1 MEFKTIEEAQ
11 EYIKKIEDKNK
22 NLNDLLENQK
32 VVMTEKENNISSLNE
47 EINRLKI
54 KNYELFE
61 QIPVS
66 NNNSN
71 NNSNSKSSKK
81 DVDNEIDIDYLL
93 KNFDN

>member
-11 EYIKKIEDKNK
+11 EYIKKIEDEKK

-32 VVMTEKENNISSLNE
+32 VVMSEKENSITSLND

-61 QIPVS
+61 QIPVNSQTKTDKS
-66 NNNSN
+66 N
-71 NNSNSKSSKK
+71 KK
-81 DVDNEIDIDYLL
+81 DEAEFDIDYLL
-93 KNFDN
+93 KNFD

>member
-11 EYIKKIEDKNK
+11 EYIKKIEDEKK

-32 VVMTEKENNISSLNE
+32 AVMSEKENNINSLNN

-61 QIPVS
+61 QIPV
-66 NNNSN
+66 NGQTKTD
-71 NNSNSKSSKK
+71 KSDKK
-81 DVDNEIDIDYLL
+81 DEAEIDINYIL
-93 KNFDN
+93 KNFD

>member
-11 EYIKKIEDKNK
+11 EYIKKIEDEKK

-32 VVMTEKENNISSLNE
+32 VVMSEKENNISSLND

-61 QIPVS
+61 QIPVTGQTKTDS
-66 NNNSN
+66 
-71 NNSNSKSSKK
+71 SSKK
-81 DVDNEIDIDYLL
+81 DESEFDIDYLL
-93 KNFDN
+93 KNFD

>member
-1 MEFKTIEEAQ
+1 MEFKTIEEAK
-11 EYIKKIEDKNK
+11 EYVDKIEAENK

-32 VVMTEKENNISSLNE
+32 VVMSEKEKNITSLNE

-66 NNNSN
+66 NNISN
-71 NNSNSKSSKK
+71 NNPSPKK
-81 DVDNEIDIDYLL
+81 DDDNEIDINYIL
-93 KNFDN
+93 KNFDK

>member
-1 MEFKTIEEAQ
+1 MEFKTIEEAK
-11 EYIKKIEDKNK
+11 EYVNKIEAENK

-32 VVMTEKENNISSLNE
+32 VVMSEKEKNITSLNE

-66 NNNSN
+66 NNSN
-71 NNSNSKSSKK
+71 NNTTSKK
-81 DVDNEIDIDYLL
+81 DVDNEINIDYIL
-93 KNFDN
+93 KNFDK

>member
-11 EYIKKIEDKNK
+11 EYIKKIEDEKK

-32 VVMTEKENNISSLNE
+32 VVMSEKENNINSLND

-61 QIPVS
+61 QIPVNGQTKTDKS
-66 NNNSN
+66 N
-71 NNSNSKSSKK
+71 KK
-81 DVDNEIDIDYLL
+81 DEAEFDIDYLL
-93 KNFDN
+93 KNFD

>member
-11 EYIKKIEDKNK
+11 EYIKKIEDEKK

-32 VVMTEKENNISSLNE
+32 VVMSEKENNISSLND

-61 QIPVS
+61 QIPV
-66 NNNSN
+66 NGQTKTD
-71 NNSNSKSSKK
+71 KSDKK
-81 DVDNEIDIDYLL
+81 DETEIDIDYIL
-93 KNFDN
+93 KNFD

>member
-1 MEFKTIEEAQ
+1 MEFKTIEDAQ
-11 EYIKKIEDKNK
+11 EYIKKIEDEKK

-32 VVMTEKENNISSLNE
+32 VVMSEKEKNITSLNE

-71 NNSNSKSSKK
+71 NNPSSKK
-81 DVDNEIDIDYLL
+81 DVDNEIDIDYIL
-93 KNFDN
+93 KNFDK

>member
-11 EYIKKIEDKNK
+11 DYINKIEDEKK
-22 NLNDLLENQK
+22 NLSDLLENQK
-32 VVMTEKENNISSLNE
+32 VAMQEKENSIDTLNQ

-61 QIPVS
+61 QIPVTGQP
-66 NNNSN
+66 
-71 NNSNSKSSKK
+71 KTDTRKK
-81 DVDNEIDIDYLL
+81 DENEIDINYLL

>member
-11 EYIKKIEDKNK
+11 EYIKKIEDEKK

-32 VVMTEKENNISSLNE
+32 VVMSEKENNINSLND

-61 QIPVS
+61 QIPVTGQTKTDS
-66 NNNSN
+66 
-71 NNSNSKSSKK
+71 SSKK
-81 DVDNEIDIDYLL
+81 DESEFDIDYIL
-93 KNFDN
+93 KNFD

>member
-11 EYIKKIEDKNK
+11 EYINKIEDEKK
-22 NLNDLLENQK
+22 NLSDLLENQK
-32 VVMTEKENNISSLNE
+32 AVMTEKENNINSLNQ

-61 QIPVS
+61 QIPVVGQPKTHE
-66 NNNSN
+66 
-71 NNSNSKSSKK
+71 SKNK
-81 DVDNEIDIDYLL
+81 DETDIDINYLL

>member
-1 MEFKTIEEAQ
+1 MEFKTIEEAK
-11 EYIKKIEDKNK
+11 EYVNKIEAENK

-32 VVMTEKENNISSLNE
+32 VVMSEKEKNITSLNE

-71 NNSNSKSSKK
+71 NNPAAKK
-81 DVDNEIDIDYLL
+81 DDDNEIDINYIL
-93 KNFDN
+93 KNFDK

>member
-11 EYIKKIEDKNK
+11 EYVNKIEAENK

-32 VVMTEKENNISSLNE
+32 VVMIEKEKNITSLNE

-66 NNNSN
+66 NNSN
-71 NNSNSKSSKK
+71 NNTSSKK
-81 DVDNEIDIDYLL
+81 DDNNEIDIDYLL

>member
-11 EYIKKIEDKNK
+11 DYIKKIEDEKK

-32 VVMTEKENNISSLNE
+32 VVMSEKENSISSLND

-61 QIPVS
+61 QIPVTGQTKTDTS
-66 NNNSN
+66 T
-71 NNSNSKSSKK
+71 KK
-81 DVDNEIDIDYLL
+81 DEAEFDIDYLL
-93 KNFDN
+93 KNFD

>member
-11 EYIKKIEDKNK
+11 EYIKKIEDEKK

-32 VVMTEKENNISSLNE
+32 VVMSEKENNINSLNN

-61 QIPVS
+61 QIPVAGQ
-66 NNNSN
+66 
-71 NNSNSKSSKK
+71 SKTDIPKK
-81 DVDNEIDIDYLL
+81 DENEIDINYLL

>member
-11 EYIKKIEDKNK
+11 EYIKKIEDEKK

-32 VVMTEKENNISSLNE
+32 VVMSEKENSINSLND

-61 QIPVS
+61 QIPVDGQTKTDKS
-66 NNNSN
+66 N
-71 NNSNSKSSKK
+71 KK
-81 DVDNEIDIDYLL
+81 DEAEFDIDYIL
-93 KNFDN
+93 KNFD

>member
-1 MEFKTIEEAQ
+1 MEFKTIEEAKD
-11 EYIKKIEDKNK
+11 YVNKIEAENK

-32 VVMTEKENNISSLNE
+32 VAMTEKENNITSLNE

-71 NNSNSKSSKK
+71 NKSSKK

>member
-11 EYIKKIEDKNK
+11 EYIKKIEDEKK

-32 VVMTEKENNISSLNE
+32 VVMSEKENNISSLND

-61 QIPVS
+61 QIPVTGQTKTD
-66 NNNSN
+66 
-71 NNSNSKSSKK
+71 KSTKK
-81 DVDNEIDIDYLL
+81 DEADFDIDYIL
-93 KNFDN
+93 KNFD

>member
-11 EYIKKIEDKNK
+11 EYIKKIEDEKK

-32 VVMTEKENNISSLNE
+32 VVMSEKENNINSLND

-61 QIPVS
+61 QIPVDGQTKTDKS
-66 NNNSN
+66 N
-71 NNSNSKSSKK
+71 KK
-81 DVDNEIDIDYLL
+81 DEAEFDIDYIL
-93 KNFDN
+93 KHFDD

>member
-1 MEFKTIEEAQ
+1 MEFKTIEEAKD
-11 EYIKKIEDKNK
+11 YVNKIEAENK

-32 VVMTEKENNISSLNE
+32 VVMSEKEKNITSLNE

-66 NNNSN
+66 NNSN
-71 NNSNSKSSKK
+71 NKTSKK
-81 DVDNEIDIDYLL
+81 DVDNEIDIDYIL
-93 KNFDN
+93 KNFDK

>member
-11 EYIKKIEDKNK
+11 EYIKKIEDEKK

-32 VVMTEKENNISSLNE
+32 VVMSEKENNINSLND

-61 QIPVS
+61 QIPVTGQTKTDS
-66 NNNSN
+66 
-71 NNSNSKSSKK
+71 SSKK
-81 DVDNEIDIDYLL
+81 DESDFDIDYLL
-93 KNFDN
+93 KNFD

>member
-11 EYIKKIEDKNK
+11 EYIKKIEDEKK

-32 VVMTEKENNISSLNE
+32 VVMSEKENNISSLND

-61 QIPVS
+61 QIPVTGQTKS
-66 NNNSN
+66 DS
-71 NNSNSKSSKK
+71 SSKK
-81 DVDNEIDIDYLL
+81 DKTDVDIDYLL
-93 KNFDN
+93 KNFD

>member
-11 EYIKKIEDKNK
+11 EYIKKIEDEKK
-22 NLNDLLENQK
+22 NLSDLLENQK
-32 VVMTEKENNISSLNE
+32 AVMTEKENNIDSLNQ

-61 QIPVS
+61 QIPVAGQP
-66 NNNSN
+66 
-71 NNSNSKSSKK
+71 KTDTVAKK
-81 DVDNEIDIDYLL
+81 DETEIDINYLL

>member
-11 EYIKKIEDKNK
+11 EYIKKIEDEKK

-32 VVMTEKENNISSLNE
+32 VVMSEKENNINSLND

-61 QIPVS
+61 QIPVNGQTKTDKS
-66 NNNSN
+66 N
-71 NNSNSKSSKK
+71 KK
-81 DVDNEIDIDYLL
+81 DEAEIDIDYLL
-93 KNFDN
+93 KNFD

>member
-11 EYIKKIEDKNK
+11 EYIKKIEAEKK

-32 VVMTEKENNISSLNE
+32 VVMSEKENSISSLND

-61 QIPVS
+61 QIPVTGQTKLDS
-66 NNNSN
+66 
-71 NNSNSKSSKK
+71 SSKK
-81 DVDNEIDIDYLL
+81 DESEFDIDYLL
-93 KNFDN
+93 KNFD

>member
-11 EYIKKIEDKNK
+11 EYIKKIEDEKK

-32 VVMTEKENNISSLNE
+32 AVMSEKENNINSLNN

-61 QIPVS
+61 QIPVTGQTKTDS
-66 NNNSN
+66 
-71 NNSNSKSSKK
+71 SSKK
-81 DVDNEIDIDYLL
+81 DESEFDIDYLL
-93 KNFDN
+93 KNFD

>member
-1 MEFKTIEEAQ
+1 MEFKTNEDAQ
-11 EYIKKIEDKNK
+11 EYIKKIEDEKK

-32 VVMTEKENNISSLNE
+32 VVMSEKENSIASLNE

-66 NNNSN
+66 NNSN
-71 NNSNSKSSKK
+71 NNTSSKK
-81 DVDNEIDIDYLL
+81 DVNNEIDIDYLL